1 MTTQKPSLKRFLLV
15 LAATVIVI
23 AGVLSGTRGARAQ
36 TAIPFPTD
44 LPWYNV
50 SRPLTLDDLK
60 GRVVLLDFFT
70 PGCINCVHMLP
81 AEKRLEEHFGD
92 RLVVIGIDSPKF
104 TASSTRAGLESFIE
118 RYQLQHP
125 IVLDPKSSLWD
136 AYGVQAWP
144 TLVLIGAD
152 GRIRNQLI
160 GEQTYEQLAAPVE
173 AALADAPPASS
184 LKPLPLRAMHMP
196 QGALATPG
204 GIAVS
209 ATTVA
214 IADTGHNRIVLADRN
229 GKLQAVIGS
238 GCAGHADGNYA
249 RAEFDGPHGLTF
261 HDGALYVADTDNQ
274 LIRRIDLATRMV
286 STIAGNGER
295 AYRNRGESDALEA
308 TLNSPWDVAWSGG
321 KLYVS
326 MAGNHQIWRYDPA
339 AKTIGPWAGTGAE
352 GLQDGARDQAQF
364 AQPSGL
370 SAHGGILYDVDP
382 ESSSVRAVTL
392 PVGEVET
399 LVGRGLFEFGMTDGS
414 AGDALLQHAEGI
426 AWNAGSLYIA
436 DTFNNALRSLDLGSH
451 EVRTVAASLKRP
463 LAVAVLSPDTLLVAE
478 GNGNR
483 IDAVHLPD
491 GKVAPWPITGLHAPN
506 AKTCRAR

>member
-1 MTTQKPSLKRFLLV
+1 MSSNTTTMKRFLLV
-15 LAATVIVI
+15 LVATVVVV
-23 AGVLSGTRGARAQ
+23 AGLLFGIPGVRAQ
-36 TAIPFPTD
+36 TAVPFPSD

-81 AEKRLEEHFGD
+81 AEKRLEEHFGH

-125 IVLDPKSSLWD
+125 IVLDPKSSLWN

-152 GRIRNQLI
+152 GRVRDRLI
-160 GEQTYEQLAAPVE
+160 GEQTYQQLAGPIK

-196 QGALATPG
+196 KGALATPG

-209 ATTVA
+209 ATRVA
-214 IADTGHNRIVLADRN
+214 IADTGHNRIVLTDRN

-238 GCAGHADGNYA
+238 GCAGHADGSYTH
-249 RAEFDGPHGLTF
+249 AEFNRPHGLTF

-274 LIRRIDLATRMV
+274 LIRRVDLATHEV
-286 STIAGNGER
+286 STIAGNGQR
-295 AYRNRGESDALEA
+295 AYRNQGEAAALAA

-326 MAGNHQIWRYDPA
+326 MAGDHQIWRYDPA
-339 AKTIGPWAGTGAE
+339 AKAIGPWAGTGAE
-352 GLQDGARDQAQF
+352 GLQDGSRDEAEF

-370 SAHGGILYDVDP
+370 SAHDGTLYDADP
-382 ESSSVRAVTL
+382 ESSSVRVVAL
-392 PVGEVET
+392 PGGEVKT
-399 LVGRGLFEFGMTDGS
+399 LVGRGLFDFGMKNGS
-414 AGDALLQHAEGI
+414 AGRALLQHAEGI
-426 AWNAGSLYIA
+426 AWNDGNLYIA
-436 DTFNNALRSLDLGSH
+436 DTFNDALRRLDLGSH
-451 EVRTVAASLKRP
+451 QVRTVATSLKRP
-463 LAVAVLSPDTLLVAE
+463 LAVAALSSDTLLVVE

-491 GKVAPWPITGLHAPN
+491 GKVKSWHVDGLAAPKAHRCG
-506 AKTCRAR
+506 R